1 MLLALGI
8 STASAQEFT
17 VHHAP
22 GGVSDLATRAIA
34 QHTNWPVVNRPGGGG
49 RIAVN
54 HVLNN
59 NAVML
64 ATVNQIFVN
73 NALSKTVPNRSD
85 ELEILAVVAHM
96 GNTLTCNRN
105 INNWAE
111 LTAKP
116 VRFGY
121 AGQGSNEHLAT
132 EILVQTFDI
141 RATMVPYAQGG
152 NKSLQDLLGNHI
164 DCVFFNTPTVKPHL
178 SNKELTVLITT
189 AAWSTRAHKPWPFD
203 SALALVTA
211 KNNPNRRAIANEVAQ
226 LMQNSTLREQLA
238 QLGLTPVMRGDAKSI
253 SDLLRQN
260 QQLKQYIESNNLVLE

>member
-1 MLLALGI
+1 MLLMLGI

-22 GGVSDLATRAIA
+22 GGVSDLVTRAIA

-73 NALSKTVPNRSD
+73 NALSTTASNHD
-85 ELEILAVVAHM
+85 ELKILAVVAHM

-132 EILVQTFDI
+132 EVLVRTFDI
-141 RATMVPYAQGG
+141 RATMIPYAQGG
-152 NKSLQDLLGNHI
+152 TKPLQDLLGNHI

-178 SNKELTVLITT
+178 NNGQLHSLITT
-189 AAWSTRAHKPWPFD
+189 VTWSTRAHKPWPFD

-211 KNNPNRRAIANEVAQ
+211 KNNKDLVNIQKTVAKLLQSTELKEQLTQLAVTPVLRSDAQAIAALE
-226 LMQNSTLREQLA
+226 
-238 QLGLTPVMRGDAKSI
+238 
-253 SDLLRQN
+253 RQKE
-260 QQLKQYIESNNLVLE
+260 QLKQYIKSNNIALE

>member
-1 MLLALGI
+1 
-8 STASAQEFT
+8 
-17 VHHAP
+17 
-22 GGVSDLATRAIA
+22 
-34 QHTNWPVVNRPGGGG
+34 
-49 RIAVN
+49 VN

-96 GNTLTCNRN
+96 GNTLTCNSHVKD
-105 INNWAE
+105 WAE

-152 NKSLQDLLGNHI
+152 SRTLQDLLGHHI

-178 SNKELTVLITT
+178 NNKELTVLIST
-189 AAWSTRAHKPWPFD
+189 ATWSTRAHKPWPFD

-211 KNNPNRRAIANEVAQ
+211 KNNPHKAAIAQQAAV
-226 LMQNSTLREQLA
+226 LMQNTALREQLTELA
-238 QLGLTPVMRGDAKSI
+238 VKPIMRTDAEAI
-253 SDLLRQN
+253 AALHRQN
-260 QQLKQYIESNNLVLE
+260 QRLKSYIINNNIALND